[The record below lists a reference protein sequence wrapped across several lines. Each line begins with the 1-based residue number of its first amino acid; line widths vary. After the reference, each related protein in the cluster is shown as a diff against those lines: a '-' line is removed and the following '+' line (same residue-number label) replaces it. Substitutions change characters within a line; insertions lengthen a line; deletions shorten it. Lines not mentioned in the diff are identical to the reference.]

1 MLQITYILDS
11 FIELVP
17 AVTKKSSDHY
27 VVFKKVRD
35 MWLSLDNTEV
45 KKANLTGM
53 FRVNLAFYRNIN
65 TSKCVDYNI
74 DFVDIKQGR
83 ARRRPPL
90 LVKSHPKYSGQNDKG
105 KKSSTQPQLSIPD
118 DPSKE
123 LVGEGPILQNEVSAG
138 GRGHIQPETSD
149 TTCPNANASVPLTNS
164 DTLPTIDDTVG
175 TKSSEVKNHSENDK
189 SQSNTHNEAL
199 HANPSEKED
208 STFHDK
214 PKAKGGC
221 SAADMP
227 PLEFKKRLVVDI
239 EKYPNLLKRF
249 QEGKVKVYVSRTEDE
264 RLNTIKEKVIS
275 KVAFEKYL
283 SETVHET
290 ENLEK
295 PILCN
300 TGGDTDSSDDQS
312 TGGDTDSSDDQS
324 TGSSVERD
332 DSETD
337 PDYNPAKDVDDQDTP
352 SKAKKPKT
360 TNKGNNRHLCYRI
373 LLKYFAYFRILY
385 KYWVC
390 CICTHLIQTVMRF

>member
-1 MLQITYILDS
+1 MLQITYLLDS
-11 FIELVP
+11 FIELIP
-17 AVTKKSSDHY
+17 AVTKKSADHY

-35 MWLSLDNTEV
+35 TWLSLDNTEV
-45 KKANLTGM
+45 KKANMSGM

-74 DFVDIKQGR
+74 DFVDIKQGH
-83 ARRRPPL
+83 ARKRPPL
-90 LVKSHPKYSGQNDKG
+90 LVNSHPKYSGQDAKR

-123 LVGEGPILQNEVSAG
+123 FVGEGPSLQNEVSAG
-138 GRGHIQPETSD
+138 GTGDILPETSD
-149 TTCPNANASVPLTNS
+149 TTCSNVNASVPLTNV
-164 DTLPTIDDTVG
+164 DTLPTIDETVG
-175 TKSSEVKNHSENDK
+175 TKSSEVKNNSENDK
-189 SQSNTHNEAL
+189 SQSNTHNEAS

-214 PKAKGGC
+214 PQAKGGC

-227 PLEFKKRLVVDI
+227 PLEFKKRLVVNI

-275 KVAFEKYL
+275 KVAFKHYF

-290 ENLEK
+290 ENPHK
-295 PILCN
+295 PILSN
-300 TGGDTDSSDDQS
+300 TAADPDSSDDE
-312 TGGDTDSSDDQS
+312 SS
-324 TGSSVERD
+324 GSSVKGD

-337 PDYNPAKDVDDQDTP
+337 PDYNPTKDIDDEDTP
-352 SKAKKPKT
+352 SEAKKPKT
-360 TNKGNNRHLCYRI
+360 TNKGNSTHLCYRI
-373 LLKYFAYFRILY
+373 LLKYSELLPSISLLILEDFTSSGFFLF
-385 KYWVC
+385 VC
-390 CICTHLIQTVMRF
+390 I

>member
-1 MLQITYILDS
+1 MLQITYLLDS

-17 AVTKKSSDHY
+17 AVTKKSADHY
-27 VVFKKVRD
+27 VVFKKVHD

-45 KKANLTGM
+45 KKANMSGM

-74 DFVDIKQGR
+74 DFVAIKQGC

-90 LVKSHPKYSGQNDKG
+90 LVQAHPKYSGQNGKG

-123 LVGEGPILQNEVSAG
+123 FVGEGPILQNEVSAG
-138 GRGHIQPETSD
+138 GTGHIQPETSD
-149 TTCPNANASVPLTNS
+149 TTCPDANASVPLTNF

-175 TKSSEVKNHSENDK
+175 TKSSEVNNHSENDK
-189 SQSNTHNEAL
+189 SQLNTHNEAL
-199 HANPSEKED
+199 HANPSEKDD
-208 STFHDK
+208 STFPDK

-275 KVAFEKYL
+275 KVAFNNYL

-290 ENLEK
+290 ENVQK
-295 PILCN
+295 PILSN
-300 TGGDTDSSDDQS
+300 TAADPDSSDDQS
-312 TGGDTDSSDDQS
+312 S
-324 TGSSVERD
+324 GSSVEGD
-332 DSETD
+332 NSETD
-337 PDYNPAKDVDDQDTP
+337 PDYNPAKDVDDEDTP

-373 LLKYFAYFRILY
+373 LLKYSQLLPSIIFFFRILY
-385 KYWVC
+385 K
-390 CICTHLIQTVMRF
+390 

>member
-1 MLQITYILDS
+1 MLQITYLLDS

-17 AVTKKSSDHY
+17 AVTKKSADHY
-27 VVFKKVRD
+27 VVFKKVCD
-35 MWLSLDNTEV
+35 IWLSLDNTEV
-45 KKANLTGM
+45 KKANMSGM

-65 TSKCVDYNI
+65 TSKCADYNI
-74 DFVDIKQGR
+74 DFVAIKQGR
-83 ARRRPPL
+83 ARRRPPF
-90 LVKSHPKYSGQNDKG
+90 LVKSHLKYSAENGKG

-123 LVGEGPILQNEVSAG
+123 FVGEGPILQNEVSAG
-138 GRGHIQPETSD
+138 GTGHIQPETSD
-149 TTCPNANASVPLTNS
+149 TTCPNANASVPLTNF

-175 TKSSEVKNHSENDK
+175 TKSSEVNNHSENDK

-214 PKAKGGC
+214 PKPKGGC

-227 PLEFKKRLVVDI
+227 PLEFQKRLVVNI

-264 RLNTIKEKVIS
+264 RLTTIKEKVIS
-275 KVAFEKYL
+275 KVAFNNYL

-290 ENLEK
+290 GNLQK
-295 PILCN
+295 PILSN
-300 TGGDTDSSDDQS
+300 TAADPDSSDDQS
-312 TGGDTDSSDDQS
+312 S
-324 TGSSVERD
+324 GSSVEGH

-337 PDYNPAKDVDDQDTP
+337 PDYNPAKDVDAEDTP

-360 TNKGNNRHLCYRI
+360 TNKGNNRLLCYRI
-373 LLKYFAYFRILY
+373 LLKYSQLLPSIIFLIFEYFTSSGFVLFVRI
-385 KYWVC
+385 
-390 CICTHLIQTVMRF
+390 

>member
-45 KKANLTGM
+45 KKANLSGM
-53 FRVNLAFYRNIN
+53 FRVNLAFYCNSN

-74 DFVDIKQGR
+74 DFVAIKRGR

-118 DPSKE
+118 DPSKD

-138 GRGHIQPETSD
+138 GTGHIQPETSD

-199 HANPSEKED
+199 HANGSEKED

-227 PLEFKKRLVVDI
+227 PLEFQKRLVVDI

-249 QEGKVKVYVSRTEDE
+249 QEGKVKVYVSCTEDE

-275 KVAFEKYL
+275 KVAFKKYL

-295 PILCN
+295 PILSN
-300 TGGDTDSSDDQS
+300 TGA
-312 TGGDTDSSDDQS
+312 DTDSSDDQS
-324 TGSSVERD
+324 TGSSVEGD
-332 DSETD
+332 NSETD
-337 PDYNPAKDVDDQDTP
+337 PDYNPAKDVDDEDTP

-373 LLKYFAYFRILY
+373 LLKYSQLLPSIILLIFEYFTSSGFVVFVHI
-385 KYWVC
+385 
-390 CICTHLIQTVMRF
+390 